1 MKELREY
8 QAITVADVTGSD
20 KDMIICLPTGS
31 GKTVIAAE
39 IIKRLPGIKV
49 FIVPRLEL
57 MGQALQEF
65 GKDNADVIW
74 KEKTSL
80 TGKSLIVSSKDSLR
94 KQYVNIP
101 EGDVTLIFDE
111 AHVGIKA
118 TKSLVDKIHPVR
130 VLGLTA
136 TPERMDGLALL
147 KGSDSIHRYG
157 VFDEVLKA
165 ETVPSLIRKGY
176 LSGLRYYARP
186 IEGITEIK
194 PESGIGEELSGKQM
208 LQIFNENH
216 VWGDIVQCYETYG
229 KGRPA
234 IGFTNTV
241 ALADK
246 VTGLFSDAGY
256 DFRTIHGGMKVKER
270 AGLIEMLKTGQIQ
283 GLVNADLLT
292 YGFDCPEASYAFS
305 CRHIRS
311 RPLWFQIVGRIL
323 RISPGKKDA
332 VFIDHGDCISEFSEP
347 DCALPIMDELIEWRA
362 DGETKEQKKAR
373 KKKLKQVRE
382 TMGIIQELDPLPSRM
397 VEVTMENTYD
407 RLIRIIKRLR
417 AENGRLTD
425 AVVQKERQS
434 AEKDRVIIRLQ
445 EENKKAVFEKELA
458 ESGIVKSVDSEET
471 FLFVKNNYCKRRWLY
486 RNVQNPEEAHILT
499 KNSLLEDE
507 GKLPFYFD
515 KATFEKGMDYWKRNY
530 KPRV

>member
-8 QAITVADVTGSD
+8 QATTVEDVTGSD
-20 KDMIICLPTGS
+20 KDIIICLPTGA

-39 IIKRLPGIKV
+39 LINRLPGIKV

-57 MGQALQEF
+57 LGQALEEF
-65 GKDNADVIW
+65 GRDNADVIW
-74 KEKTSL
+74 ADKTRL

-94 KQYVNIP
+94 KRTDDIP
-101 EGDVTLIFDE
+101 DGDVTLIFDE
-111 AHVGIKA
+111 AHIGIKA
-118 TKSLVDKIHPVR
+118 TKALVDRIKPSR

-136 TPERMDGLALL
+136 TPERMDGFALL

-157 VFDEVLKA
+157 VFDEVLRA

-176 LSGLRYYARP
+176 LSGLRYYAKP

-194 PESGIGEELSGKQM
+194 PESGVGEELSGKQM
-208 LQIFNENH
+208 LEIFNDNH
-216 VWGDIVQCYETYG
+216 IWGDIVKCYEEYG
-229 KGRPA
+229 QGRPA
-234 IGFTNTV
+234 IGFTNTIS
-241 ALADK
+241 LADK
-246 VTGLFSDAGY
+246 VSGLFTEAGY

-270 AGLIEMLKTGQIQ
+270 EELINMLKAGKIH

-305 CRHIRS
+305 CRHIKS

-323 RISPGKKDA
+323 RISPGKTDA

-347 DCALPIMDELIEWRA
+347 DCALPIMDELVEWRA
-362 DGETKEQKKAR
+362 DGESKEQKKAR
-373 KKKLKQVRE
+373 KKRLKQVRE
-382 TMGIIQELDPLPSRM
+382 TMGIIQELDPLPSKM

-417 AENGRLTD
+417 TENGRLAD
-425 AVVQKERQS
+425 AVAQKERQS
-434 AEKDRVIIRLQ
+434 AEKDKEIVKLQ
-445 EENKKAVFEKELA
+445 EENRQAVFEKELA

-471 FLFVKNNYCKRRWLY
+471 FMFIRDNYCKRRWLF
-486 RNVQNPEEAHILT
+486 RNEKDLEEAHRLT
-499 KNSLLEDE
+499 RESLLSDE
-507 GKLPFYFD
+507 SRLPFYFD
-515 KATFEKGMDYWKRNY
+515 KATFEKGMEYWRKNY
-530 KPRV
+530 RPR

>member
-8 QAITVADVTGSD
+8 QIDTVNDVIGSD

-31 GKTVIAAE
+31 GKTVIAGE
-39 IIKRLPGIKV
+39 IVQRLPGTKV

-57 MGQALQEF
+57 ISQALREF
-65 GKDNADVIW
+65 GEADVIW
-74 KEKTSL
+74 ADKTAL
-80 TGKSLIVSSKDSLR
+80 TGRNLIVSSKDSLR
-94 KQYVNIP
+94 KQYSSLP
-101 EGDVTLIFDE
+101 EGDLTLIFDE

-118 TKSLVDKIHPVR
+118 TKTLVDKIKPSR

-136 TPERMDGLALL
+136 TPERMDGFALL

-157 VFDEVLKA
+157 VFDEVLRA

-194 PESGIGEELSGKQM
+194 PENGVGEELSDRQM
-208 LQIFNENH
+208 TEIFDTNH
-216 VWGDIVQCYETYG
+216 VWGDIVKCYEEYG
-229 KGRPA
+229 IGRPA

-241 ALADK
+241 SMADK
-246 VTGLFSDAGY
+246 VAKLFTDEGY

-270 AGLIEMLKTGQIQ
+270 QELIHLLKTGKID

-362 DGETKEQKKAR
+362 DGETREQKKAR
-373 KKKLKQVRE
+373 KKRLKRVRE
-382 TMGIIQELDPLPSRM
+382 TMQIIQELDPLPSRM

-407 RLIRIIKRLR
+407 RLIRIIMKLR
-417 AENGRLTD
+417 KENLSLSDAVRKKEKQAEEKDSLIGRLKLE
-425 AVVQKERQS
+425 KEQ
-434 AEKDRVIIRLQ
+434 AEY
-445 EENKKAVFEKELA
+445 EKELA
-458 ESGIVKSVDSEET
+458 KSGIVKSVDQEET
-471 FLFVKNNYCKRRWLY
+471 FQYIRQNYRRRRWLF
-486 RNVQNPEEAHILT
+486 RDLPPKEAHEKT
-499 KNSLLEDE
+499 RESLLEDE
-507 GKLPFYFD
+507 PRLGFFFD
-515 KATFEKGMDYWKRNY
+515 MATFEQGLDWWFKHFQN
-530 KPRV
+530 